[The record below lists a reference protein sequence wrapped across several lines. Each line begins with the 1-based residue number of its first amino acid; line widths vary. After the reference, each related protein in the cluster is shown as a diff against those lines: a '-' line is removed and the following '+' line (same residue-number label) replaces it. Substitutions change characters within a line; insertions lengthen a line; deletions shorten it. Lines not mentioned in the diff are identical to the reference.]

1 MIMEENNWYVL
12 HTKVDSKKDKS
23 VRYYGPFE
31 EKHEAVHKMDTLWQE
46 DTTYSVTIQSGGNST
61 D

>member
-12 HTKVDSKKDKS
+12 HTKVDSKRDKS

-31 EKHEAVHKMDTLWQE
+31 EKHEAVHKMDKLWRD
-46 DTTYSVTIQSGGNST
+46 DTTHSVTIKFGG
-61 D
+61 DFID